1 MVLLH
6 GGHRTHAQAETCG
19 REDIMKLGPLCL
31 LAALGVASPALSLS
45 AAEKVRYLQQGWTE
59 QVREW
64 FYYTPQGS
72 HMIPYPWF
80 MALERPT
87 GPGMFA
93 DSDNLERYGFVPAD
107 GRSYLNPGGLP
118 IGFAIE
124 PVKQEHEAAE
134 SPQGMGQVPLSRPF
148 LGLTCAACHTANVSV
163 GGELIR
169 IDGAP
174 ARLDFDTFYADLV
187 SAVTRTLFDEEQF
200 KRFAD
205 RVVGQRAVTEAS
217 ALKLE
222 LAASQTR
229 MAGEATMR
237 RPVLASGFGRVD
249 ALTQILNSISTRD
262 QGTPVN
268 IRPAIAP
275 TSYPALW
282 LTPQLEYVQWN
293 PLASNPLGRNG
304 GQVLGVFG
312 EVTLNGKQEDVFA
325 STILV
330 EKLHEMELWI
340 RDLKPPRWEEI
351 GRVNTEL
358 AETGERLFRQ
368 HCASCHNAPP
378 YRLTNRDD
386 NAFKKQF
393 IAIGRVDYKELG
405 VDPVYVESFAQR
417 FVQTS
422 EATNQGNE
430 RPMVHASEYFGG
442 TLERVI
448 DRAIKD
454 AKITDRNKL
463 FDMIGYRR
471 RPAKTPGAPEE
482 GYKPRSL
489 TELKAS
495 PLAGVW
501 ATGPY
506 LHNGSVPTVYE
517 VLSPVNERRN
527 VFWTGG
533 RELDTERLGYVSDE
547 APGLFR
553 FDTSLPGNRNT
564 GHLYPSQGLSP
575 DERKAIIEYL
585 KKDSGS

>member
-1 MVLLH
+1 MKRGLLY
-6 GGHRTHAQAETCG
+6 
-19 REDIMKLGPLCL
+19 L
-31 LAALGVASPALSLS
+31 LAALGVALPASS
-45 AAEKVRYLQQGWTE
+45 QSSAEKVQYLQQGWTD

-80 MALERPT
+80 MALERPA
-87 GPGMFA
+87 GAGMFS
-93 DSDNLERYGFVPAD
+93 DSENLERYGFVPAED
-107 GRSYLNPGGLP
+107 RSYLNPGGLP
-118 IGFAIE
+118 IGFAVE
-124 PVKQEHEAAE
+124 PVKHGQEADG
-134 SPQGMGQVPLSRPF
+134 PQGTGPVPRPF

-163 GGELIR
+163 GGRIVR

-174 ARLDFDTFYADLV
+174 ARLDFDTFYADLA
-187 SAVTRTLFDEEQF
+187 SAVTETLFDDERF
-200 KRFAD
+200 KRFAE
-205 RVVGQRAVTEAS
+205 RLGRQAVTDVS

-222 LAASQTR
+222 LAAFQAR
-229 MAGEATMR
+229 MAGEAAMR
-237 RPVLASGFGRVD
+237 RPALASGFGRVD
-249 ALTQILNSISTRD
+249 ALTQILNSISARD

-268 IRPAIAP
+268 LRPAIAP

-312 EVTLNGKQEDVFA
+312 EVTLNGKKEDLFA

-351 GRVNTEL
+351 GPVNAQL
-358 AETGERLFRQ
+358 AESGESLFRQ
-368 HCASCHNAPP
+368 HCAGCHNAPP
-378 YRLTNRDD
+378 YRMTNPED
-386 NAFKKQF
+386 NAFNRQF
-393 IAIGRVDYKELG
+393 IEIGRVDYRKLG
-405 VDPVYVESFAQR
+405 VDPVYIDSLVRR

-422 EATNQGNE
+422 EATDPGGE
-430 RPMVHASEYFGG
+430 RPIVHSSEYFVG
-442 TLERVI
+442 TVERVI
-448 DRAIKD
+448 DRSIRD
-454 AKITDRNKL
+454 AKISDPRRL
-463 FDMIGYRR
+463 ADMIGYRR
-471 RPAKTPGAPEE
+471 RPAKIPGAPQE

-489 TELKAS
+489 TELKAG

-517 VLSPVNERRN
+517 LLSPVEERRT

-547 APGLFR
+547 AAGLFR
-553 FDTSLPGNRNT
+553 FDTNLPGNRNT
-564 GHLYPSQGLSP
+564 GHLYPTQGLTHE
-575 DERKAIIEYL
+575 ERVAIIEYL
-585 KKDSGS
+585 KSSRSIDDTAR